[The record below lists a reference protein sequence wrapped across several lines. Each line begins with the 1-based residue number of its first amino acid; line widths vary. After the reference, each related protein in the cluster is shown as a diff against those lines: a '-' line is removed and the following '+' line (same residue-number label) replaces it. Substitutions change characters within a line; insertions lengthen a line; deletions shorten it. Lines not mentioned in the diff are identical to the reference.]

1 MAPKYLDQ
9 DIVITSNIF
18 SAKINDVVVVRS
30 ENHGNILKRVI
41 SKNKNAF
48 KLQSDNKSYYSEI
61 NDSSILRKDILGKV
75 IFKIRI

>member
-18 SAKINDVVVVRS
+18 SAKINDVVVVKS

-41 SKNKNAF
+41 SKNNNAF